1 MSFICIAKEG
11 NTYKYINT
19 DSLQCFFSVDKLDSS
34 FFEKSYLKLVKDSR
48 KLGIRNKKIYTVVAE
63 ILANSYDEVIGY
75 LVSDNQGNLDVL
87 CDSQLSKFVKEQ
99 IVTNFYNSQ
108 IGNKIYCRRKSGVVL
123 DKIRDNVIKSH
134 LGVSVEDFLLH
145 DDMSL
150 EALNFCMKNN
160 GFKLGFKQSFKYDV
174 FGKVTNDNIFLIYY
188 NKHGDILYF
197 YYTPKS
203 NLRYFGNHLVLLRHV
218 NSNKYQNYLSK
229 NSYIGGSSSPF
240 GDIDDSDIVLFEY
253 SNLHVFLRALKGA
266 NYFSTSVIPLGFT
279 CKKEED
285 VKRSSALFAMYYLKI
300 NPEERNLIES
310 LLKSL
315 NINNSVI
322 ERELRLIGEFT
333 VSMSHYSEYDK
344 GLQRLFSNM
353 EKYYKYACENCMD
366 EIKDALKKEN
376 ILNRGTIKGKISEFM
391 ESVKKIK

>member
-1 MSFICIAKEG
+1 MSFVCVAKEG

-19 DSLQCFFSVDKLDSS
+19 ETLQSFFSVDNLDSG
-34 FFEKSYLKLVKDSR
+34 FLEKSYLKLLNDAR
-48 KLGIRNKKIYTVVAE
+48 KMGLRNKKIYTVVAE
-63 ILANSYDEVIGY
+63 ILANSYEDVIGY
-75 LVSDNQGNLDVL
+75 LISDNQCNLDVL
-87 CDSQLSKFVKEQ
+87 SDSQLYKFIKEQ
-99 IVTNFYNSQ
+99 LVTNFYNSQ
-108 IGNKIYCRRKSGVVL
+108 MGNKTYCRRKNGVVL
-123 DKIRDNVIKSH
+123 EKIRDNIVKAK

-150 EALNFCMKNN
+150 NALNFCMKNN
-160 GFKLGFKQSFKYDV
+160 GFKLGYKKSFKYEV
-174 FGKVTNDNIFLIYY
+174 FGRMWNDNTFLIYY

-197 YYTPKS
+197 YYTPIS
-203 NLRYFGNHLVLLRHV
+203 NLRYFGNSLVLLRHV

-253 SNLHVFLRALKGA
+253 NNLHVFLRALKGA

-279 CKKEED
+279 CKTEEE
-285 VKRSSALFAMYYLKI
+285 VKRSSALFSMYYLKI
-300 NPEERNLIES
+300 TPEERVLIES

-315 NINNSVI
+315 NINNSKI

-353 EKYYKYACENCMD
+353 EKYYRYACESCMD
-366 EIKDALKKEN
+366 EIKGTLKKEN
-376 ILNRGTIKGKISEFM
+376 LLNRNSLKGKINEFM